1 MKTIS
6 QFGGVLLALFLCLFL
21 LPVPAGAE
29 DGGEEIGDSNV
40 SWSLDDNDTL
50 TISGTGAMPANYSA
64 GQWPWNEKTVRKV
77 IIGDG
82 VTSIGVE
89 AFYNCTNLEEVT
101 FAEGSQ
107 LETIGDA
114 AFSGCKSLSSIKI
127 PASVSS
133 IGDSA
138 FQNCTNLK
146 EVTFA
151 EGSQLKTIGDWAF
164 AWCENLSSIEIPAS
178 VTSIG
183 RYAFHSCSGLKMV
196 TFGKES
202 QLTAIEA
209 YAFEGCTSLTSIGI
223 PASVTFIGDH
233 AFLSCTGLQTVTFDI
248 DSKLETIGASAFQ
261 ACTILSSINI
271 PANVTSIGNSAFYA
285 CLSLKTVT
293 FAGTSNDVPTIGA
306 SAFSDCASLETINIP
321 TAQGYGGGNWP
332 TEVNYVVPGTGG
344 QTTTY
349 RHVIV
354 KKIGGDKSCTVTPGT
369 SLVQVGKSVT
379 LTAKAGSGYYFTDW
393 EDVENVEE
401 VGVTA
406 NQLSFKMPAADVTVT
421 ANFEKTTGIYI
432 GKTPLRVKTYYVV
445 PESSGWSQD
454 VVEASTTPG
463 DSYAL
468 LTGNDTTGYTLTLR
482 NFKYTGL
489 GYEYK
494 DSNFHH
500 YAAIFANKSLTIE
513 LKGENSVTES
523 GDYSHESF
531 TTYGMYVVG
540 GDLKVTGEGSLT
552 SIGGTNDYG
561 GSYGVC
567 VLKGSLTVS
576 GVELTGQGGEGRDSR
591 GVNATRITVQEGGKL
606 TGIGVDVYT
615 GQSVGVYS
623 ESLTVSGGELVAQG
637 GKGMRSYGVQNN
649 GGAITITVTSG
660 RITAAGN
667 TSAVSPGW
675 NANITVAAE
684 ENTAYAWRTQASD
697 PYTYSDDKAYQYD
710 DNKNATYLEVAS
722 VHALTVKQ
730 AEGGTVSVSPDGS
743 NNCYPAGAT
752 ITLTA
757 TSNSGYQFSGW
768 KVEGVSVSD
777 TTASSLTFTMPAHEV
792 TVTAGWSPISSGG
805 VPSRPDPK
813 PEGPSTGGSKG
824 WEDIQQELENAKD
837 GETITIDMNGETEV
851 PGEVWE
857 TIAGRDVTVILDMGE
872 NVSWTVDGNDVPAGA
887 SFGDMD
893 FGVNL
898 NTTGI
903 NVDVIN
909 AITGEVSSVQITLA
923 HDGEFGF
930 ILTLTAPLGAENA
943 GYWAN
948 LYHYDEDDET
958 LNYETSGEIKEDG
971 TARLRMTHASQ
982 YAIIIDKQTH
992 QLPFTDVT
1000 SGAWYEQAV
1009 RYAYLNSIM
1018 AGTSGT
1024 AFQPNGTLSR
1034 AMAVQILY
1042 NLEGQPDIS
1051 GENLGYPY
1059 SDVDASQWYGNAVY
1073 WARITGV
1080 ATGYGDGTFQPTD
1093 SITRQEFAQML
1104 YNYAK
1109 YKDYDLSAQG
1119 DLSTFPDA
1127 GSIAGWAETAMSWA
1141 NGEGLINGHENG
1153 LIDPTGTATRA
1164 QAASILT
1171 RFDQNVVEN

>member
-1 MKTIS
+1 M
-6 QFGGVLLALFLCLFL
+6 
-21 LPVPAGAE
+21 
-29 DGGEEIGDSNV
+29 
-40 SWSLDDNDTL
+40 
-50 TISGTGAMPANYSA
+50 
-64 GQWPWNEKTVRKV
+64 
-77 IIGDG
+77 
-82 VTSIGVE
+82 
-89 AFYNCTNLEEVT
+89 
-101 FAEGSQ
+101 
-107 LETIGDA
+107 
-114 AFSGCKSLSSIKI
+114 
-127 PASVSS
+127 
-133 IGDSA
+133 
-138 FQNCTNLK
+138 
-146 EVTFA
+146 
-151 EGSQLKTIGDWAF
+151 
-164 AWCENLSSIEIPAS
+164 
-178 VTSIG
+178 
-183 RYAFHSCSGLKMV
+183 
-196 TFGKES
+196 
-202 QLTAIEA
+202 
-209 YAFEGCTSLTSIGI
+209 
-223 PASVTFIGDH
+223 
-233 AFLSCTGLQTVTFDI
+233 
-248 DSKLETIGASAFQ
+248 
-261 ACTILSSINI
+261 
-271 PANVTSIGNSAFYA
+271 
-285 CLSLKTVT
+285 
-293 FAGTSNDVPTIGA
+293 
-306 SAFSDCASLETINIP
+306 
-321 TAQGYGGGNWP
+321 
-332 TEVNYVVPGTGG
+332 
-344 QTTTY
+344 
-349 RHVIV
+349 
-354 KKIGGDKSCTVTPGT
+354 
-369 SLVQVGKSVT
+369 GKSVT

>member
-29 DGGEEIGDSNV
+29 DEGDKIGDSGV
-40 SWSLDDNDTL
+40 YWSLEGGTL
-50 TISGTGAMPANYSA
+50 TISGTGPMPADYSA
-64 GQWPWNEKTVRKV
+64 SQWPWYEKIIRKV
-77 IIGDG
+77 TIEAG

-101 FAEGSQ
+101 FAERSQ

-114 AFSGCKSLSSIKI
+114 AFSGCKSLTSIEI
-127 PASVSS
+127 PDSVAS
-133 IGDSA
+133 IGNYA
-138 FQNCTNLK
+138 FDNCTSLT
-146 EVTFA
+146 E
-151 EGSQLKTIGDWAF
+151 
-164 AWCENLSSIEIPAS
+164 IEIPAS

-183 RYAFHSCSGLKMV
+183 CYAFHFCSGLKTV
-196 TFGKES
+196 TFKGNS
-202 QLTAIEA
+202 QLTTIEA
-209 YAFEGCTSLTSIGI
+209 SAFQACTILSSINI
-223 PASVTFIGDH
+223 PASVTFIGDY
-233 AFLSCTGLQTVTFDI
+233 AFLSCNRLKTVTFDI

-285 CLSLKTVT
+285 CLYLTTVT
-293 FAGTSNDVPTIGA
+293 FSGTSGGPTIKEDT
-306 SAFSDCASLETINIP
+306 FNNCASLATIYIP
-321 TAQGYGGGNWP
+321 TAQGYGGSNWP
-332 TEVNYVVPGTGG
+332 KRVNYVVPGTGG

-354 KKIGGDKSCTVTPGT
+354 EINGGDTTCTVTPGT
-369 SLVQVGKSVT
+369 SLARVGGSVT
-379 LTAKAGSGYYFTDW
+379 LTAVAGSDYYFTSW
-393 EDVENVEE
+393 DVE
-401 VGVTA
+401 GVSATGTSD
-406 NQLSFKMPAADVTVT
+406 NDQKLTFTMPAADVTVT

-432 GKTPLRVKTYYVV
+432 GKTPLKENTYYVV
-445 PESSGWSQD
+445 SESSGWSQT
-454 VVEASTTPG
+454 VEATTNPG
-463 DSYAL
+463 DSYAI

-489 GYEYK
+489 GYEYEEP
-494 DSNFHH
+494 NFHH

-523 GDYSHESF
+523 GNYKKDSY
-531 TTYGMYVVG
+531 TTYGIYVVS

-552 SIGGTNDYG
+552 AIGGTSDYG

-576 GVELTGQGGEGRDSR
+576 GVELTGQGGTGRDSR

-615 GQSVGVYS
+615 GRSVGVYS
-623 ESLTVSGGELVAQG
+623 ESLTVSGGELVAKG
-637 GKGMRSYGVQNN
+637 GNGGRSFGVQYDDR
-649 GGAITITVTSG
+649 GMITITVTSG
-660 RITAAGN
+660 RITATGGN
-667 TSAVSPGW
+667 RAVSSQSVS
-675 NANITVAAE
+675 ITQG
-684 ENTAYAWRTQASD
+684 NAYAWRTQKSG
-697 PYTYSDDKAYQYD
+697 PYTYSNVTPYPYSQSD
-710 DNKNATYLEVAS
+710 TYLEVAS
-722 VHALTVKQ
+722 VHTLTVDQ
-730 AEGGTVSVSPDGS
+730 TEGGTVSVSPGGRDD
-743 NNCYPAGAT
+743 NCYHAGAA

-757 TSNSGYQFSGW
+757 TPNSGYQFSGW

-777 TTASSLTFTMPAHEV
+777 TTASSLTFTMPTKGV
-792 TVTAGWSPISSGG
+792 TVTASWSPISSGG

-992 QLPFTDVT
+992 QLPFTDVA

-1009 RYAYLNSIM
+1009 RYAYLNGIM

-1059 SDVDASQWYGNAVY
+1059 SDVDASQWYGDAVY

-1080 ATGYGDGTFQPTD
+1080 AEGDGDGTFRPTD
-1093 SITRQEFAQML
+1093 SVTRQEFAQML

-1119 DLSTFPDA
+1119 DFSTFPDS
-1127 GSIAGWAETAMSWA
+1127 GNIAGWAETAMSWA

>member
-29 DGGEEIGDSNV
+29 EDSSNIEG
-40 SWSLDDNDTL
+40 SQLNWSLNEDGTL
-50 TISGTGAMPANYSA
+50 TISGEGDMPYYDDSTD
-64 GQWPWNEKTVRKV
+64 WPWDDQRD
-77 IIGDG
+77 IIRAVTIEVG

-114 AFSGCKSLSSIKI
+114 AFSGCEKLPSITFPNSVTAIGNYAFYKCTWLTSIK
-127 PASVSS
+127 
-133 IGDSA
+133 
-138 FQNCTNLK
+138 
-146 EVTFA
+146 
-151 EGSQLKTIGDWAF
+151 
-164 AWCENLSSIEIPAS
+164 IPAS

-183 RYAFHSCSGLKMV
+183 CYAFHSCSGLQMI
-196 TFGKES
+196 TFGEKS

-209 YAFEGCTSLTSIGI
+209 YAFEGCTSLSSITI
-223 PASVTFIGDH
+223 PASVT
-233 AFLSCTGLQTVTFDI
+233 
-248 DSKLETIGASAFQ
+248 
-261 ACTILSSINI
+261 SIR
-271 PANVTSIGNSAFYA
+271 NSAFYN
-285 CLSLKTVT
+285 CISLTTVTFNGVSERLTIGDGAFESCVFLETVT
-293 FAGTSNDVPTIGA
+293 FAGTSNDVPTVGEGV
-306 SAFSDCASLETINIP
+306 FSDCTNLKTIYIP

-332 TEVNYVVPGTGG
+332 TGVNYVVPGTGG
-344 QTTTY
+344 QEDTTY
-349 RHVIV
+349 RHLIV
-354 KKIGGDKSCTVTPGT
+354 EINGGDKSCTVTPVT

-393 EDVENVEE
+393 EDVENVKE

-432 GKTPLRVKTYYVV
+432 GKTPLKENTYYVV
-445 PESSGWSQD
+445 PESSGWSQT
-454 VVEASTTPG
+454 VEATTNPG
-463 DSYAL
+463 DSYAI
-468 LTGNDTTGYTLTLR
+468 LTGNDTTGYTLTLH
-482 NFKYTGL
+482 NFSYTGL

-567 VLKGSLTVS
+567 VLNGSLTVS

-606 TGIGVDVYT
+606 TGIGGNSI
-615 GQSVGVYS
+615 GQSMGVYS
-623 ESLTVSGGELVAQG
+623 GSLTVRGELVAKG
-637 GKGMRSYGVQNN
+637 GGGMNSYGVYNSS
-649 GGAITITVTSG
+649 GTGITITVTSG

-722 VHALTVKQ
+722 VHALTVNQ
-730 AEGGTVSVSPDGS
+730 AVGGTVSVSPGGRDD
-743 NNCYPAGAT
+743 NCYHAGAA

-777 TTASSLTFTMPAHEV
+777 TTANPLTFTMPAHEV
-792 TVTAGWSPISSGG
+792 TVTAGWSPISSGGG

-992 QLPFTDVT
+992 QLPFTDVA

-1059 SDVDASQWYGNAVY
+1059 SDVDAQAWYGNAVY

-1093 SITRQEFAQML
+1093 SITRQEFAQVL
-1104 YNYAK
+1104 YNYAQ
-1109 YKDYDLSAQG
+1109 YKGYDLTVQG
-1119 DLSTFPDA
+1119 DLSQFPDS
-1127 GSIAGWAETAMSWA
+1127 GKIAGWAKTAMSWA
-1141 NGEGLINGHENG
+1141 NGNGLINGHDNG

>member
-40 SWSLDDNDTL
+40 SWSLDDNGTL
-50 TISGTGAMPANYSA
+50 TISGTGNMPDYDNFTD
-64 GQWPWNEKTVRKV
+64 WPWYTQRGNIREV
-77 IIGDG
+77 IIEDE
-82 VTSIGVE
+82 VTSIGNY
-89 AFYNCTNLEEVT
+89 AFYYCSSLAAVSFNGQDTLK
-101 FAEGSQ
+101 
-107 LETIGDA
+107 TIGNN
-114 AFSGCKSLSSIKI
+114 AFSLCESLSSIKI

-178 VTSIG
+178 VTSIKQ
-183 RYAFHSCSGLKMV
+183 YAFKLCSV
-196 TFGKES
+196 
-202 QLTAIEA
+202 
-209 YAFEGCTSLTSIGI
+209 
-223 PASVTFIGDH
+223 
-233 AFLSCTGLQTVTFDI
+233 
-248 DSKLETIGASAFQ
+248 
-261 ACTILSSINI
+261 
-271 PANVTSIGNSAFYA
+271 
-285 CLSLKTVT
+285 LKTVT
-293 FAGTSNDVPTIGA
+293 FAEGSQLETIGNSVFQECTNLEEVTFVGDSKLKTIGTSAFQDCKGLTSITIPASVTSIGDYAFLNCSELTTVTFSGTSNDVPTIQKDT
-306 SAFSDCASLETINIP
+306 FENCASLTTIYIP

-332 TEVNYVVPGTGG
+332 TGVNYVVPGTGE
-344 QTTTY
+344 QEDTTY

-354 KKIGGDKSCTVTPGT
+354 NKSGGDTTCTVTPGT
-369 SLVQVGKSVT
+369 SLARVGTQVT
-379 LTAKAGSGYYFTDW
+379 LTAVAGSDYYFTSW
-393 EDVENVEE
+393 DVE
-401 VGVTA
+401 GVSATGTTD
-406 NQLSFKMPAADVTVT
+406 NDQKLSFTMPDGTDVTVT

-432 GKTPLRVKTYYVV
+432 GKTPLKENTYYVV
-445 PESSGWSQD
+445 PESSGWSQT
-454 VVEASTTPG
+454 VEATTNPG
-463 DSYAL
+463 DSYAI

-482 NFKYTGL
+482 NFSYTGP
-489 GYEYK
+489 GYEYQTK
-494 DSNFHH
+494 NSGASGTYYY
-500 YAAIFANKSLTIE
+500 YAAIFANKNLTIDLE
-513 LKGENSVTES
+513 GKNSVTES
-523 GDYSHESF
+523 GNYDNDGSYT
-531 TTYGMYVVG
+531 TTYGIYVVG
-540 GDLKVTGEGSLT
+540 EDLTVTGEGSLT
-552 SIGGTNDYG
+552 ATGGAINYNG
-561 GSYGVC
+561 SSYGVC
-567 VLKGSLTVS
+567 VLNGSLTVS
-576 GVELTGQGGEGRDSR
+576 GAELTGQGGTGYDSQ
-591 GVNATRITVQEGGKL
+591 GVSSATSVTVQEDGKL
-606 TGIGVDVYT
+606 TGIGGNSI
-615 GQSVGVYS
+615 GQSMGLYS
-623 ESLTVSGGELVAQG
+623 GSLTVSGELVAKG
-637 GKGMRSYGVQNN
+637 GTAISSYGVQNS
-649 GGAITITVTSG
+649 GAITIKVTSG
-660 RITAAGN
+660 RIVATGVSGKN
-667 TSAVSPGW
+667 YNSAVASNNDVIVKQDNP
-675 NANITVAAE
+675 
-684 ENTAYAWRTQASD
+684 YAWRTQESG
-697 PYTYSDDKAYQYD
+697 PYTYSDSDEGQYQYNRSD
-710 DNKNATYLEVAS
+710 TYLEIAS
-722 VHALTVKQ
+722 VHTLTVNQ

-777 TTASSLTFTMPAHEV
+777 TTANPLTFTMPTKGV
-792 TVTAGWSPISSGG
+792 TVTAGWSPISSGGG

-824 WEDIQQELENAKD
+824 WEDIQQELADAKD
-837 GETITIDMNGETEV
+837 GETVTIEMNGETEV

-857 TIAGRDVTVILDMGE
+857 IIAGRDVTVILDMGA

-887 SFGDMD
+887 SFRDMD

-992 QLPFTDVT
+992 QLPFTDVA

-1059 SDVDASQWYGNAVY
+1059 SDVDAQAWYGNAVY

-1093 SITRQEFAQML
+1093 SITRQEFAQVL
-1104 YNYAK
+1104 YNYAQ
-1109 YKDYDLSAQG
+1109 YKGYDLTVQG
-1119 DLSTFPDA
+1119 DLSQFPDS
-1127 GSIAGWAETAMSWA
+1127 GKIAGWAKTAMSWA
-1141 NGEGLINGHENG
+1141 NGNGLINGHDNG

>member
-77 IIGDG
+77 FIGDG

>member
-29 DGGEEIGDSNV
+29 ESGKIGDSNV
-40 SWSLDDNDTL
+40 SWSLNEDGTL
-50 TISGTGAMPANYSA
+50 TISGTGPMPADYSA
-64 GQWPWNEKTVRKV
+64 GQWPWDDQRD
-77 IIGDG
+77 IIRAVTIEAG

-114 AFSGCKSLSSIKI
+114 AFSGCEKLPSITI
-127 PASVSS
+127 PNSVTA
-133 IGDSA
+133 IGNYA
-138 FQNCTNLK
+138 FNNCTSLTGIK
-146 EVTFA
+146 
-151 EGSQLKTIGDWAF
+151 
-164 AWCENLSSIEIPAS
+164 IPAS

-183 RYAFHSCSGLKMV
+183 RYALHSCSGLQMV
-196 TFGKES
+196 TFGEES

-209 YAFEGCTSLTSIGI
+209 YAFEGCTSLTSIVI

-248 DSKLETIGASAFQ
+248 DSKLETIGDGAFES
-261 ACTILSSINI
+261 CVFLE
-271 PANVTSIGNSAFYA
+271 
-285 CLSLKTVT
+285 TVT
-293 FAGTSNDVPTIGA
+293 FSGTSNVPTIQKDT
-306 SAFSDCASLETINIP
+306 FENCASLATINIP

-332 TEVNYVVPGTGG
+332 TGVNYVVPGTGE
-344 QTTTY
+344 QEDTTY

-354 KKIGGDKSCTVTPGT
+354 NKSGGDTTCTVTPGT
-369 SLVQVGKSVT
+369 SLARVGTQVT

-432 GKTPLRVKTYYVV
+432 GKTPLKENTYYVV
-445 PESSGWSQD
+445 PESSGWSQT
-454 VVEASTTPG
+454 VEATTNPG
-463 DSYAL
+463 DSYAI

-482 NFKYTGL
+482 NFSYTGP
-489 GYEYK
+489 GYEYQTK
-494 DSNFHH
+494 NSGASGTYYY
-500 YAAIFANKSLTIE
+500 YAAIFANKNLTIDLE
-513 LKGENSVTES
+513 GKNSVTES
-523 GDYSHESF
+523 GNYDNDGSYT
-531 TTYGMYVVG
+531 TTYGIYVVG
-540 GDLKVTGEGSLT
+540 EDLTVTGEGSLT
-552 SIGGTNDYG
+552 ATGGAINYNG
-561 GSYGVC
+561 SSYGVC
-567 VLKGSLTVS
+567 VLNGSLTVS
-576 GVELTGQGGEGRDSR
+576 GAELTGQGGTGYDSQ
-591 GVNATRITVQEGGKL
+591 GVSATSVTVQEDGKL
-606 TGIGVDVYT
+606 TGIGGNSI
-615 GQSVGVYS
+615 GQSMGLYS
-623 ESLTVSGGELVAQG
+623 GSLTVSGELVAKG
-637 GKGMRSYGVQNN
+637 GTAISSYGVQNS
-649 GGAITITVTSG
+649 GAITIKVTSG
-660 RITAAGN
+660 RIIATGVSGKN
-667 TSAVSPGW
+667 YNSAVASNNDVIVKQDNP
-675 NANITVAAE
+675 
-684 ENTAYAWRTQASD
+684 YAWRTQESG
-697 PYTYSDDKAYQYD
+697 PYTYSDSDEGQYQYNRSD
-710 DNKNATYLEVAS
+710 TYLEVAS
-722 VHALTVKQ
+722 VHTLTVNQ

-777 TTASSLTFTMPAHEV
+777 TTANPLTFTMPAHEV

-872 NVSWTVDGNDVPAGA
+872 DVSWTVDGNDVPAGA

-992 QLPFTDVT
+992 QLPFTDVA

-1009 RYAYLNSIM
+1009 RYAYLNGIM

-1059 SDVDASQWYGNAVY
+1059 SDVDASQWYGDAVY

-1080 ATGYGDGTFQPTD
+1080 AEGDGDGTFRPTD
-1093 SITRQEFAQML
+1093 SVTRQEFAQVL

-1109 YKDYDLSAQG
+1109 YKGYDLSAQG

>member
-1 MKTIS
+1 M
-6 QFGGVLLALFLCLFL
+6 
-21 LPVPAGAE
+21 
-29 DGGEEIGDSNV
+29 N
-40 SWSLDDNDTL
+40 
-50 TISGTGAMPANYSA
+50 
-64 GQWPWNEKTVRKV
+64 
-77 IIGDG
+77 
-82 VTSIGVE
+82 
-89 AFYNCTNLEEVT
+89 
-101 FAEGSQ
+101 
-107 LETIGDA
+107 
-114 AFSGCKSLSSIKI
+114 
-127 PASVSS
+127 
-133 IGDSA
+133 
-138 FQNCTNLK
+138 
-146 EVTFA
+146 
-151 EGSQLKTIGDWAF
+151 
-164 AWCENLSSIEIPAS
+164 IPAS

-183 RYAFHSCSGLKMV
+183 RYAFHSCFGLQMV

-271 PANVTSIGNSAFYA
+271 PANVTSIGDHAF
-285 CLSLKTVT
+285 LSCNRLKTVT
-293 FAGTSNDVPTIGA
+293 FNGVSERLTIGDG
-306 SAFSDCASLETINIP
+306 AFESCNRLKTVTFNGVSERLTIGDGAFESCVSLKTINIP

-332 TEVNYVVPGTGG
+332 TGVNYVVRGTGG

-349 RHVIV
+349 RHLIV

-369 SLVQVGKSVT
+369 SLVQVETQVT
-379 LTAKAGSGYYFTDW
+379 LTAVAGSGYYFTDW
-393 EDVENVEE
+393 EE
-401 VGVTA
+401 VNGVNDYGTFA
-406 NQLSFKMPAADVTVT
+406 NQLSFTMPAADVTVT

-432 GKTPLRVKTYYVV
+432 GKTPLKVNTYYVV
-445 PESSGWSQD
+445 PESSGWSQT
-454 VVEASTTPG
+454 VVETSTTPT

-468 LTGNDTTGYTLTLR
+468 LTGDDTTGYTLTLR
-482 NFKYTGL
+482 NFSYTGP
-489 GYEYK
+489 GYEYQTK
-494 DSNFHH
+494 NSGASGTYYY
-500 YAAIFANKSLTIE
+500 YAAIFANKNLTIDLE
-513 LKGENSVTES
+513 GKNSVTES
-523 GDYSHESF
+523 GNYDNDGSYT
-531 TTYGMYVVG
+531 TTYGIYVVG
-540 GDLKVTGEGSLT
+540 ENLTVTGEGSLT
-552 SIGGTNDYG
+552 ATGGAINYNG
-561 GSYGVC
+561 SSYGAC
-567 VLKGSLTVS
+567 VLNGSLTVS
-576 GVELTGQGGEGRDSR
+576 GAELTGQGGTGYDSQ
-591 GVNATRITVQEGGKL
+591 GVSATSVTVQEDGKL
-606 TGIGVDVYT
+606 TGIGGNSI
-615 GQSVGVYS
+615 GQSMGLYS
-623 ESLTVSGGELVAQG
+623 GSLTVSGELVAKG
-637 GKGMRSYGVQNN
+637 GTAISSYGVQNS
-649 GGAITITVTSG
+649 GAITIKVTSG
-660 RITAAGN
+660 RIVATGVSGKN
-667 TSAVSPGW
+667 YNSAVASNNDVIVKQDNP
-675 NANITVAAE
+675 
-684 ENTAYAWRTQASD
+684 YAWRTQESG
-697 PYTYSDDKAYQYD
+697 PYTYSDSDEGQYQYNRSD
-710 DNKNATYLEVAS
+710 TYLEIAS
-722 VHALTVKQ
+722 VHTLTVKQ
-730 AEGGTVSVSPDGS
+730 AEGGTVSVSPGGS
-743 NNCYPAGAT
+743 NNCYPAGT
-752 ITLTA
+752 DITLTA
-757 TSNSGYQFSGW
+757 TPNSGYQFSGW
-768 KVEGVSVSD
+768 TVTGADVSD
-777 TTASSLTFTMPAHEV
+777 TTANPLTFTMPAHEV

-805 VPSRPDPK
+805 GVPSRPDPK

-824 WEDIQQELENAKD
+824 WENIQQELENAKD

-851 PGEVWE
+851 PAEVWE

-992 QLPFTDVT
+992 QLPFTDVA

-1009 RYAYLNSIM
+1009 RYAYLNGIM
-1018 AGTSGT
+1018 EGMGGT

>member
-1 MKTIS
+1 
-6 QFGGVLLALFLCLFL
+6 
-21 LPVPAGAE
+21 
-29 DGGEEIGDSNV
+29 
-40 SWSLDDNDTL
+40 
-50 TISGTGAMPANYSA
+50 
-64 GQWPWNEKTVRKV
+64 
-77 IIGDG
+77 
-82 VTSIGVE
+82 
-89 AFYNCTNLEEVT
+89 
-101 FAEGSQ
+101 
-107 LETIGDA
+107 
-114 AFSGCKSLSSIKI
+114 
-127 PASVSS
+127 
-133 IGDSA
+133 
-138 FQNCTNLK
+138 
-146 EVTFA
+146 
-151 EGSQLKTIGDWAF
+151 
-164 AWCENLSSIEIPAS
+164 
-178 VTSIG
+178 
-183 RYAFHSCSGLKMV
+183 MV

-271 PANVTSIGNSAFYA
+271 PANVTSIGDHAF
-285 CLSLKTVT
+285 LSCNRLKTVT
-293 FAGTSNDVPTIGA
+293 FNGVSERLTIGDG
-306 SAFSDCASLETINIP
+306 AFESCVSLKTINIP

-332 TEVNYVVPGTGG
+332 TGVNYVVRGTGG

-349 RHVIV
+349 RHLIV

-369 SLVQVGKSVT
+369 SLVQVETQVT
-379 LTAKAGSGYYFTDW
+379 LTAVAGSGYYFTDW
-393 EDVENVEE
+393 EE
-401 VGVTA
+401 VNGVNDYGTFA
-406 NQLSFKMPAADVTVT
+406 NQLSFTMPAADVTVT

-432 GKTPLRVKTYYVV
+432 GKTPLKVNTYYVV
-445 PESSGWSQD
+445 PESSGWSQT
-454 VVEASTTPG
+454 VVETSTTPT

-468 LTGNDTTGYTLTLR
+468 LTGDDTTGYTLTLR
-482 NFKYTGL
+482 NFSYTGP
-489 GYEYK
+489 GYEYQTK
-494 DSNFHH
+494 NSGASGTYYY
-500 YAAIFANKSLTIE
+500 YAAIFANKNLTIDLE
-513 LKGENSVTES
+513 GKNSVTES
-523 GDYSHESF
+523 GNYDNDGSYT
-531 TTYGMYVVG
+531 TTYGIYVVG
-540 GDLKVTGEGSLT
+540 ENLTVTGEGSLT
-552 SIGGTNDYG
+552 ATGGAINYNG
-561 GSYGVC
+561 SSYGAC
-567 VLKGSLTVS
+567 VLNGSLTVS
-576 GVELTGQGGEGRDSR
+576 GAELTGQGGTGYDSQ
-591 GVNATRITVQEGGKL
+591 GVSATSVTVQEDGKL
-606 TGIGVDVYT
+606 TGIGGNSI
-615 GQSVGVYS
+615 GQSMGLYS
-623 ESLTVSGGELVAQG
+623 GSLTVSGELVAKG
-637 GKGMRSYGVQNN
+637 GTAISSYGVQNS
-649 GGAITITVTSG
+649 GAITIKVTSG
-660 RITAAGN
+660 RIVATGVSGKN
-667 TSAVSPGW
+667 YNSAVASNNDVIVKQDNP
-675 NANITVAAE
+675 
-684 ENTAYAWRTQASD
+684 YAWRTQESG
-697 PYTYSDDKAYQYD
+697 PYTYSDSDEGQYQYNRSD
-710 DNKNATYLEVAS
+710 TYLEIAS
-722 VHALTVKQ
+722 VHTLTVKQ
-730 AEGGTVSVSPDGS
+730 AEGGTVSVSPGGS
-743 NNCYPAGAT
+743 NNCYPAGT
-752 ITLTA
+752 DITLTA
-757 TSNSGYQFSGW
+757 TPNSGYQFSGW
-768 KVEGVSVSD
+768 TVTGADVSD
-777 TTASSLTFTMPAHEV
+777 TTANPLTFTMPAHEV

-805 VPSRPDPK
+805 GVPSRPDPK

-824 WEDIQQELENAKD
+824 WENIQQELENAKD

-851 PGEVWE
+851 PAEVWE

-992 QLPFTDVT
+992 QLPFTDVA

-1009 RYAYLNSIM
+1009 RYAYLNGIM
-1018 AGTSGT
+1018 EGMGGT

>member
-6 QFGGVLLALFLCLFL
+6 QFGGVLLALFL

-40 SWSLDDNDTL
+40 SWSLNEDGTL
-50 TISGTGAMPANYSA
+50 TISGTGPMPADYSA
-64 GQWPWNEKTVRKV
+64 GQWPWDDQRD
-77 IIGDG
+77 IIRAVTIEVG
-82 VTSIGVE
+82 VTS
-89 AFYNCTNLEEVT
+89 
-101 FAEGSQ
+101 
-107 LETIGDA
+107 IGDA
-114 AFSGCKSLSSIKI
+114 AFSGCKSLTSIR
-127 PASVSS
+127 
-133 IGDSA
+133 
-138 FQNCTNLK
+138 
-146 EVTFA
+146 
-151 EGSQLKTIGDWAF
+151 
-164 AWCENLSSIEIPAS
+164 IPAS

-183 RYAFHSCSGLKMV
+183 NYAFDNCTWLTSIKIPASVTSIGCYAFHSCSGLQMV
-196 TFGKES
+196 TFGENS

-209 YAFEGCTSLTSIGI
+209 YAFEGCTSLTSISI

-285 CLSLKTVT
+285 CLYLTTVTFNGVSERLSIGDGAFESCVFLETVT
-293 FAGTSNDVPTIGA
+293 FAGTSNDVPTIGEGV
-306 SAFSDCASLETINIP
+306 FSDCTNLKTIYIP

-332 TEVNYVVPGTGG
+332 TGVNYVVPGTGG

-349 RHVIV
+349 RHLIV
-354 KKIGGDKSCTVTPGT
+354 KKIGGDESCTVTPDT
-369 SLVQVGKSVT
+369 PLVQVGKSVT

-406 NQLSFKMPAADVTVT
+406 NQLNFTMPDGTDVTVT
-421 ANFEKTTGIYI
+421 AKFEETAGIYI
-432 GKTPLRVKTYYVV
+432 GKTPLKVGIHYVV
-445 PESSGWSQD
+445 QQGGFSQT
-454 VVEASTTPG
+454 VVEATTNPG

-482 NFKYTGL
+482 NFSYTGP
-489 GYEYK
+489 GYEYQTK
-494 DSNFHH
+494 NSGASGTYYY
-500 YAAIFANKSLTIE
+500 YAAIFANKNLTIDLE
-513 LKGENSVTES
+513 GKNSVTES
-523 GDYSHESF
+523 GNYDNDGSYT
-531 TTYGMYVVG
+531 TTYGIYVVG
-540 GDLKVTGEGSLT
+540 EDLTVTGEGSLT
-552 SIGGTNDYG
+552 ATGGAINYNG
-561 GSYGVC
+561 SSYGVC
-567 VLKGSLTVS
+567 VLNGSLTVS
-576 GVELTGQGGEGRDSR
+576 GAELTGQGGTGYDSQ
-591 GVNATRITVQEGGKL
+591 GVSATSVTVQEDGKL
-606 TGIGVDVYT
+606 TGIGGNSI
-615 GQSVGVYS
+615 GQSMGLYS
-623 ESLTVSGGELVAQG
+623 GSLTVSGELVAKG
-637 GKGMRSYGVQNN
+637 GTAISSYGVQNS
-649 GGAITITVTSG
+649 GAITIKVTSG
-660 RITAAGN
+660 RIVATGVSGKN
-667 TSAVSPGW
+667 YNSAVASNNDVIVKQDNP
-675 NANITVAAE
+675 
-684 ENTAYAWRTQASD
+684 YAWRTQESG
-697 PYTYSDDKAYQYD
+697 PYTYSDSDEGQYQYNRSD
-710 DNKNATYLEVAS
+710 TYLEIAS
-722 VHALTVKQ
+722 VHTLTVNQ

-777 TTASSLTFTMPAHEV
+777 TTANPLTFTMPTKGV
-792 TVTAGWSPISSGG
+792 TVTAGWSPISSGGG

-824 WEDIQQELENAKD
+824 WEDIQQELADAKD
-837 GETITIDMNGETEV
+837 GETVTIEMNGETEV

-857 TIAGRDVTVILDMGE
+857 IIAGRDVTVILDMGA

-887 SFGDMD
+887 SFRDMD

-992 QLPFTDVT
+992 QLPFTDVA

-1059 SDVDASQWYGNAVY
+1059 SDVDAQAWYGNAVY

-1093 SITRQEFAQML
+1093 SITRQEFAQVL
-1104 YNYAK
+1104 YNYAQ
-1109 YKDYDLSAQG
+1109 YKGYDLTVQG
-1119 DLSTFPDA
+1119 DLSQFPDS
-1127 GSIAGWAETAMSWA
+1127 GKIAGWAKTAMSWA
-1141 NGEGLINGHENG
+1141 NGNGLINGHDNG

>member
-29 DGGEEIGDSNV
+29 EDSSNIEG
-40 SWSLDDNDTL
+40 SQLNWSLNEDGTL
-50 TISGTGAMPANYSA
+50 TISGTGAMPADYSA
-64 GQWPWNEKTVRKV
+64 SQWPWYEKIIRKV
-77 IIGDG
+77 TIEAG

-114 AFSGCKSLSSIKI
+114 AFSGCKSLTSIEI
-127 PASVSS
+127 PANVTS
-133 IGDSA
+133 IGNYA
-138 FQNCTNLK
+138 FNNCTSL
-146 EVTFA
+146 T
-151 EGSQLKTIGDWAF
+151 SIG
-164 AWCENLSSIEIPAS
+164 IPAS

-183 RYAFHSCSGLKMV
+183 RYAFHSCSGLQMV
-196 TFGKES
+196 TFGEKS
-202 QLTAIEA
+202 QLTAIGN
-209 YAFEGCTSLTSIGI
+209 YAFAACKLLDSINI
-223 PASVTFIGDH
+223 PASVTSIEEY
-233 AFLSCTGLQTVTFDI
+233 AFQNCSALTTVTFNGV
-248 DSKLETIGASAFQ
+248 SERLTIGDGAFES
-261 ACTILSSINI
+261 CVFLE
-271 PANVTSIGNSAFYA
+271 
-285 CLSLKTVT
+285 TVT
-293 FAGTSNDVPTIGA
+293 FSGTSNDVPTIQKDI
-306 SAFSDCASLETINIP
+306 FENCYNLTTIYIP

-332 TEVNYVVPGTGG
+332 TGVNYVVPGTGE
-344 QTTTY
+344 QEDTTY

-354 KKIGGDKSCTVTPGT
+354 NKSGGDTTCTVTPGT
-369 SLVQVGKSVT
+369 SLARVGGSVT
-379 LTAKAGSGYYFTDW
+379 LTAVAGSDYYFTSW
-393 EDVENVEE
+393 DVE
-401 VGVTA
+401 GVSATGTSD
-406 NQLSFKMPAADVTVT
+406 NDQKLNFTMPDGIDVTVT
-421 ANFEKTTGIYI
+421 AKFEETTGIYI
-432 GKTPLRVKTYYVV
+432 GETPLKENTYYVV
-445 PESSGWSQD
+445 QNNTWSQT
-454 VVEASTTPG
+454 VVEASTTPT
-463 DSYAL
+463 DNYAI
-468 LTGNDTTGYTLTLR
+468 LTGDDTTGYTLTLR

-513 LKGENSVTES
+513 LKEENSVTES
-523 GDYSHESF
+523 GNYKKDFY
-531 TTYGMYVVG
+531 TTYGIYVVS

-552 SIGGTNDYG
+552 AIGGTSAYG
-561 GSYGVC
+561 GSFGVC
-567 VLKGSLTVS
+567 VLSGSLTVS
-576 GVELTGQGGEGRDSR
+576 GVELTGKGGRGRDSR

-606 TGIGVDVYT
+606 TGIGEDVDT

-623 ESLTVSGGELVAQG
+623 ESLTVSGGELVAKG
-637 GKGMRSYGVQNN
+637 GKSGKSGRSFGVQYNSD
-649 GGAITITVTSG
+649 AITITVTSG
-660 RITAAGN
+660 RITATGGN
-667 TSAVSPGW
+667 CAVYSTGVSTTQGNP
-675 NANITVAAE
+675 
-684 ENTAYAWRTQASD
+684 YAWRTQESG
-697 PYTYSDDKAYQYD
+697 PYTYSDSDEGQYQYNRSD
-710 DNKNATYLEVAS
+710 TYLEIAS
-722 VHALTVKQ
+722 VHTLTVNQ

-777 TTASSLTFTMPAHEV
+777 TTANPLTFTMPTKGV

-824 WEDIQQELENAKD
+824 WEDIQQELADAKD
-837 GETITIDMNGETEV
+837 GETVTIEMNGETEV

-857 TIAGRDVTVILDMGE
+857 IIAGRDVTVILDMGA

-887 SFGDMD
+887 SFRDMD

-992 QLPFTDVT
+992 QLPFTDVA

-1059 SDVDASQWYGNAVY
+1059 SDVDAQAWYGNAVY

-1080 ATGYGDGTFQPTD
+1080 AEGDGDGTFRPTD

>member
-40 SWSLDDNDTL
+40 SWSLDDNGTL
-50 TISGTGAMPANYSA
+50 TISGTGAMPDNLDS
-64 GQWPWNEKTVRKV
+64 WPWNDRKDEINTVF
-77 IIGDG
+77 IGEN
-82 VTSIGVE
+82 VTSIGVR

-101 FAEGSQ
+101 FAERSQ

-114 AFSGCKSLSSIKI
+114 AFSGCEKLPSITIPNSVTAIGNYAFDNCTRLTSIK
-127 PASVSS
+127 
-133 IGDSA
+133 
-138 FQNCTNLK
+138 
-146 EVTFA
+146 
-151 EGSQLKTIGDWAF
+151 
-164 AWCENLSSIEIPAS
+164 IPAS

-196 TFGKES
+196 TFGEES

-209 YAFEGCTSLTSIGI
+209 YAFEGCTRLTSIGI

-233 AFLSCTGLQTVTFDI
+233 AFLSCTGLQTVTFDK
-248 DSKLETIGASAFQ
+248 DSKLETIGNYAFQ
-261 ACTILSSINI
+261 TCTSLSSITI
-271 PANVTSIGNSAFYA
+271 PASVTSIRNSAFYNCISLTTVTFNGVSERLTIGDGA
-285 CLSLKTVT
+285 FESCVSLKTVT
-293 FAGTSNDVPTIGA
+293 FAGTSNDVPTIQKDI
-306 SAFSDCASLETINIP
+306 FENCYNLTTIYIP

-332 TEVNYVVPGTGG
+332 TGVNYVVPGTEE
-344 QTTTY
+344 QEDTTY
-349 RHVIV
+349 RHLIV
-354 KKIGGDKSCTVTPGT
+354 KKIGGDESCTVTPST
-369 SLVQVGKSVT
+369 PLVQVGTQVT
-379 LTAKAGSGYYFTDW
+379 LTAKAGSGYYFISW
-393 EDVENVEE
+393 DVE
-401 VGVTA
+401 GVSATGTSD
-406 NQLSFKMPAADVTVT
+406 NDQKLNFTMPDGTDVTVT

-432 GKTPLRVKTYYVV
+432 GKTPLKENTYYVV
-445 PESSGWSQD
+445 PESSGWSQT
-454 VVEASTTPG
+454 VEATTNPG

-468 LTGNDTTGYTLTLR
+468 LTEDKTDGYTLTLR

-523 GDYSHESF
+523 GYYSDESS
-531 TTYGMYVVG
+531 TTYGIYVVG
-540 GDLKVTGEGSLT
+540 EDLTVTGEGSLT
-552 SIGGTNDYG
+552 ATGGTSAYG
-561 GSYGVC
+561 GSFGVC
-567 VLKGSLTVS
+567 VMNGSLTVS
-576 GVELTGQGGEGRDSR
+576 GVELTGKGGRGRDSR

-606 TGIGVDVYT
+606 TGIGEDVDT

-623 ESLTVSGGELVAQG
+623 ESLTVSGGELVAKG
-637 GKGMRSYGVQNN
+637 GKSGKSGRSFGVQYNS
-649 GGAITITVTSG
+649 GAITITVTSG
-660 RITAAGN
+660 RITATGGN
-667 TSAVSPGW
+667 RAVYSTGVSTTQGNP
-675 NANITVAAE
+675 
-684 ENTAYAWRTQASD
+684 YAWRTQESG
-697 PYTYSDDKAYQYD
+697 PYTYSNVTPYPYSQSD
-710 DNKNATYLEVAS
+710 TYLEVAS
-722 VHALTVKQ
+722 VHTLTVDQ
-730 AEGGTVSVSPDGS
+730 TEGGTVSVSPDGS
-743 NNCYPAGAT
+743 NNCCPAGAD

-757 TSNSGYQFSGW
+757 APNSGYQFSGW

-777 TTASSLTFTMPAHEV
+777 TTANPLTFTMPTNNV
-792 TVTAGWSPISSGG
+792 TVTASWSPISSGGG

-824 WEDIQQELENAKD
+824 WENIQQELENAKD

-872 NVSWTVDGNDVPAGA
+872 DVSWTVDGNDVPAGA

-992 QLPFTDVT
+992 QLPFTDVA

-1009 RYAYLNSIM
+1009 RYAYLNGIM
-1018 AGTSGT
+1018 EGMGGT

-1042 NLEGQPDIS
+1042 NLEGKPDFS
-1051 GENLGYPY
+1051 DENLGYPY
-1059 SDVDASQWYGNAVY
+1059 EDVNAQAWYGNAVY

-1093 SITRQEFAQML
+1093 SITRQEFAQVL
-1104 YNYAK
+1104 YNYAQ
-1109 YKDYDLSAQG
+1109 YKGYDLTVQG
-1119 DLSTFPDA
+1119 DLSQFPDS
-1127 GSIAGWAETAMSWA
+1127 GKIAGWAKTAMSWA
-1141 NGEGLINGHENG
+1141 NGNGLINGHDNG

>member
-29 DGGEEIGDSNV
+29 DGGEEIGDSGV
-40 SWSLDDNDTL
+40 YWSLEGGTL
-50 TISGTGAMPANYSA
+50 TISGTGPMPADYSA
-64 GQWPWNEKTVRKV
+64 SQWPWYEKIIRKV
-77 IIGDG
+77 TIEAG

-114 AFSGCKSLSSIKI
+114 AFSGCKSLTSIEI
-127 PASVSS
+127 PASVTS
-133 IGDSA
+133 IGNYA
-138 FQNCTNLK
+138 FNNCTSLTGIK
-146 EVTFA
+146 
-151 EGSQLKTIGDWAF
+151 
-164 AWCENLSSIEIPAS
+164 IPAS

-183 RYAFHSCSGLKMV
+183 RYAFHSCSGLQMV
-196 TFGKES
+196 TFGEKS
-202 QLTAIEA
+202 QLTAIGA

-248 DSKLETIGASAFQ
+248 DSKLETIGNYAFQ
-261 ACTILSSINI
+261 TCTSLSSITI
-271 PANVTSIGNSAFYA
+271 PASVTSIRNSAFYNCISLTTVTFNGVSERLTIGDGA
-285 CLSLKTVT
+285 FESCVSLKTVT
-293 FAGTSNDVPTIGA
+293 FAGTSNDVPTIQKDT
-306 SAFSDCASLETINIP
+306 FENCASLATINIP
-321 TAQGYGGGNWP
+321 NAQGYGGGNWP
-332 TEVNYVVPGTGG
+332 TGVNYVVPGTGE
-344 QTTTY
+344 QEDTTY
-349 RHVIV
+349 RHLIV
-354 KKIGGDKSCTVTPGT
+354 EINGGDTTCTVTPGT
-369 SLVQVGKSVT
+369 SLARVGGSVT
-379 LTAKAGSGYYFTDW
+379 LTAVAGSDYYFTSW
-393 EDVENVEE
+393 DVE
-401 VGVTA
+401 GVSATGTSD
-406 NQLSFKMPAADVTVT
+406 NDQKLSFTMPDGTDVTVT
-421 ANFEKTTGIYI
+421 ANFEKATGIYI
-432 GKTPLRVKTYYVV
+432 GKTPLKENTYYVV

-454 VVEASTTPG
+454 VVEASTTPT
-463 DSYAL
+463 DNYAL
-468 LTGNDTTGYTLTLR
+468 LTEDKTDGYTLTLH

-489 GYEYK
+489 GYEYE

-500 YAAIFANKSLTIE
+500 YAAIFANQDLTIHLE
-513 LKGENSVTES
+513 GNNSVTES
-523 GDYSHESF
+523 GNYNVDSY
-531 TTYGMYVVG
+531 TTYGIYVVG
-540 GDLKVTGEGSLT
+540 GGLKVTGEGSLT
-552 SIGGTNDYG
+552 ATGGTSAYG
-561 GSYGVC
+561 GSFGVC
-567 VLKGSLTVS
+567 VMNGSLTVS
-576 GVELTGQGGEGRDSR
+576 GAELTGKGGRGRDSR

-606 TGIGVDVYT
+606 TGIGVDVDT

-623 ESLTVSGGELVAQG
+623 ESLTVSGGELVAEG
-637 GKGMRSYGVQNN
+637 GKGGRSFGVQYN
-649 GGAITITVTSG
+649 GAITIKVTSG
-660 RITAAGN
+660 RITATGGN
-667 TSAVSPGW
+667 RAVYSTGVS
-675 NANITVAAE
+675 ITQG
-684 ENTAYAWRTQASD
+684 NPYAWRTQESG
-697 PYTYSDDKAYQYD
+697 PYTYSHDQAYQYNQSD
-710 DNKNATYLEVAS
+710 TYLEIAS
-722 VHALTVKQ
+722 VHTLTVNQ

-743 NNCYPAGAT
+743 NNCYPAGAN

-757 TSNSGYQFSGW
+757 TPKSGYQFSGW
-768 KVEGVSVSD
+768 KVTGADVSG
-777 TTASSLTFTMPAHEV
+777 TTANPLTFTMPTNDV
-792 TVTAGWSPISSGG
+792 TVTASWSPISSGGG

-872 NVSWTVDGNDVPAGA
+872 NVSWTVDGTDVPPGA
-887 SFGDMD
+887 TFGNMD

-898 NTTGI
+898 GTSGI
-903 NVDVIN
+903 SVDVIN

-930 ILTLTAPLGAENA
+930 ILTLTAPLGRENA

-948 LYHYDEDDET
+948 LYHYDEDAES
-958 LNYETSGEIKEDG
+958 LNYETSSEIKEDG
-971 TARLRMTHASQ
+971 TASLRMTHASQ

-1009 RYAYLNSIM
+1009 RYAYLNGIM

-1051 GENLGYPY
+1051 EENLGYPY
-1059 SDVDASQWYGNAVY
+1059 SDVDAQAWYGNAVY

-1080 ATGYGDGTFQPTD
+1080 ATGYGDGTFHPTD
-1093 SITRQEFAQML
+1093 SITRQEFAQVL
-1104 YNYAK
+1104 YNYAQ
-1109 YKDYDLSAQG
+1109 YKGYDLTVQG
-1119 DLSTFPDA
+1119 DLSQFPDS
-1127 GSIAGWAETAMSWA
+1127 GKIAGWAKTAMSWA
-1141 NGEGLINGHENG
+1141 NGNGLINGHDNG

>member
-29 DGGEEIGDSNV
+29 DEDDKIGDLT
-40 SWSLDDNDTL
+40 WSLEGGTL
-50 TISGTGAMPANYSA
+50 TISGTGNMPDYDNFTD
-64 GQWPWNEKTVRKV
+64 WPWDDQRD
-77 IIGDG
+77 IIRAVTIEAG

-101 FAEGSQ
+101 FAERSQ

-114 AFSGCKSLSSIKI
+114 AFSGCKSLTSIEI
-127 PASVSS
+127 PDSVAS
-133 IGDSA
+133 IGNYA
-138 FQNCTNLK
+138 FDYCTSLT
-146 EVTFA
+146 E
-151 EGSQLKTIGDWAF
+151 
-164 AWCENLSSIEIPAS
+164 IEIPAS

-183 RYAFHSCSGLKMV
+183 CYAFHFCSGLKTV
-196 TFGKES
+196 TFKGNS
-202 QLTAIEA
+202 QLTTIEA
-209 YAFEGCTSLTSIGI
+209 SAFQACTILSSINI

-233 AFLSCTGLQTVTFDI
+233 AFLSCNRLKTVTFDI

-285 CLSLKTVT
+285 CLYLTTVT
-293 FAGTSNDVPTIGA
+293 FAGTSNDVPTVGEGV
-306 SAFSDCASLETINIP
+306 FSDCTNLKTIYIP

-354 KKIGGDKSCTVTPGT
+354 KKIGGDTTCTVTPST
-369 SLVQVGKSVT
+369 PLVQVGTQVT
-379 LTAKAGSGYYFTDW
+379 LTAKAGSGYYFTSW
-393 EDVENVEE
+393 DVE
-401 VGVTA
+401 GVSATGTSD
-406 NQLSFKMPAADVTVT
+406 NDQKLSFTMPDGTDVTVM
-421 ANFEKTTGIYI
+421 ANFGETTGIYI
-432 GKTPLRVKTYYVV
+432 GKTPLKVNTYYVV
-445 PESSGWSQD
+445 PESSGWSQT
-454 VVEASTTPG
+454 VVETSTTPT
-463 DSYAL
+463 DNYAI

-482 NFKYTGL
+482 NFSYTGP
-489 GYEYK
+489 GYEYQTK
-494 DSNFHH
+494 NSGASGTYYY
-500 YAAIFANKSLTIE
+500 YAAIFANKNLTIDLE
-513 LKGENSVTES
+513 GKNSVTES
-523 GDYSHESF
+523 GNYDNDGSYT
-531 TTYGMYVVG
+531 TTYGIYVVG
-540 GDLKVTGEGSLT
+540 EDLTVTGEGSLT
-552 SIGGTNDYG
+552 ATGGAINYNG
-561 GSYGVC
+561 SSYGVC
-567 VLKGSLTVS
+567 VLNGSLTVS
-576 GVELTGQGGEGRDSR
+576 GAELTGQGGTGYDSQ
-591 GVNATRITVQEGGKL
+591 GVSSATSVTVQEDGKL
-606 TGIGVDVYT
+606 TGIGGNSI
-615 GQSVGVYS
+615 GQSMGLYS
-623 ESLTVSGGELVAQG
+623 GSLTVSGELVAKG
-637 GKGMRSYGVQNN
+637 GTAISSYGVQNS
-649 GGAITITVTSG
+649 GAITIKVTSG
-660 RITAAGN
+660 RIIATGVSGKN
-667 TSAVSPGW
+667 YNSAVASNNDVSVKQDNP
-675 NANITVAAE
+675 
-684 ENTAYAWRTQASD
+684 YAWRTQESG
-697 PYTYSDDKAYQYD
+697 PYTYSDSDEGQYQYNRSD
-710 DNKNATYLEVAS
+710 TYLEVAS
-722 VHALTVKQ
+722 VHNLTVNQ

-757 TSNSGYQFSGW
+757 APNSGYQFSGW

-777 TTASSLTFTMPAHEV
+777 TTANPLTFTMPTKGV

-824 WEDIQQELENAKD
+824 WEDIQQELADAKD
-837 GETITIDMNGETEV
+837 GETVTIDMNGETEV

-1009 RYAYLNSIM
+1009 RYAYLNGIM

-1051 GENLGYPY
+1051 EENLGYPY
-1059 SDVDASQWYGNAVY
+1059 SDVDAQAWYGNAVY

-1080 ATGYGDGTFQPTD
+1080 ATGYGDGTFHPTD
-1093 SITRQEFAQML
+1093 SITRQEFAQVL
-1104 YNYAK
+1104 YNYAQ
-1109 YKDYDLSAQG
+1109 YKGYDLTVQG
-1119 DLSTFPDA
+1119 DLSQFPDS
-1127 GSIAGWAETAMSWA
+1127 GKIAGWAKTAMSWA
-1141 NGEGLINGHENG
+1141 NGNGLINGHDNG

>member
-1 MKTIS
+1 M
-6 QFGGVLLALFLCLFL
+6 
-21 LPVPAGAE
+21 
-29 DGGEEIGDSNV
+29 
-40 SWSLDDNDTL
+40 
-50 TISGTGAMPANYSA
+50 
-64 GQWPWNEKTVRKV
+64 
-77 IIGDG
+77 
-82 VTSIGVE
+82 
-89 AFYNCTNLEEVT
+89 
-101 FAEGSQ
+101 
-107 LETIGDA
+107 
-114 AFSGCKSLSSIKI
+114 
-127 PASVSS
+127 
-133 IGDSA
+133 
-138 FQNCTNLK
+138 
-146 EVTFA
+146 
-151 EGSQLKTIGDWAF
+151 
-164 AWCENLSSIEIPAS
+164 PAS

-183 RYAFHSCSGLKMV
+183 RYAFHSCFGLQMV

-271 PANVTSIGNSAFYA
+271 PANVTSIGDHAF
-285 CLSLKTVT
+285 LSCNRLKTVT
-293 FAGTSNDVPTIGA
+293 FNGVSERLTIGDG
-306 SAFSDCASLETINIP
+306 AFESCNRLKTVTFNGVSERLTIGDGAFESCVSLKTINIP

-332 TEVNYVVPGTGG
+332 TGVNYVVRGTGG

-349 RHVIV
+349 RHLIV

-369 SLVQVGKSVT
+369 SLVQVETQVT
-379 LTAKAGSGYYFTDW
+379 LTAVAGSGYYFTDW
-393 EDVENVEE
+393 EE
-401 VGVTA
+401 VNGVNDYGTFA
-406 NQLSFKMPAADVTVT
+406 NQLSFTMPAADVTVT

-432 GKTPLRVKTYYVV
+432 GKTPLKVNTYYVV
-445 PESSGWSQD
+445 PESSGWSQT
-454 VVEASTTPG
+454 VVETSTTPT

-468 LTGNDTTGYTLTLR
+468 LTGDDTTGYTLTLR
-482 NFKYTGL
+482 NFSYTGP
-489 GYEYK
+489 GYEYQTK
-494 DSNFHH
+494 NSGASGTYYY
-500 YAAIFANKSLTIE
+500 YAAIFANKNLTIDLE
-513 LKGENSVTES
+513 GKNSVTES
-523 GDYSHESF
+523 GNYDNDGSYT
-531 TTYGMYVVG
+531 TTYGIYVVG
-540 GDLKVTGEGSLT
+540 ENLTVTGEGSLT
-552 SIGGTNDYG
+552 ATGGAINYNG
-561 GSYGVC
+561 SSYGAC
-567 VLKGSLTVS
+567 VLNGSLTVS
-576 GVELTGQGGEGRDSR
+576 GAELTGQGGTGYDSQ
-591 GVNATRITVQEGGKL
+591 GVSATSVTVQEDGKL
-606 TGIGVDVYT
+606 TGIGGNSI
-615 GQSVGVYS
+615 GQSMGLYS
-623 ESLTVSGGELVAQG
+623 GSLTVSGELVAKG
-637 GKGMRSYGVQNN
+637 GTAISSYGVQNS
-649 GGAITITVTSG
+649 GAITIKVTSG
-660 RITAAGN
+660 RIVATGVSGKN
-667 TSAVSPGW
+667 YNSAVASNNDVIVKQDNP
-675 NANITVAAE
+675 
-684 ENTAYAWRTQASD
+684 YAWRTQESG
-697 PYTYSDDKAYQYD
+697 PYTYSDSDEGQYQYNRSD
-710 DNKNATYLEVAS
+710 TYLEIAS
-722 VHALTVKQ
+722 VHTLTVKQ
-730 AEGGTVSVSPDGS
+730 AEGGTVSVSPGGS
-743 NNCYPAGAT
+743 NNCYPAGT
-752 ITLTA
+752 DITLTA
-757 TSNSGYQFSGW
+757 TPNSGYQFSGW
-768 KVEGVSVSD
+768 TVTGADVSD
-777 TTASSLTFTMPAHEV
+777 TTANPLTFTMPAHEV

-805 VPSRPDPK
+805 GVPSRPDPK

-824 WEDIQQELENAKD
+824 WENIQQELENAKD

-851 PGEVWE
+851 PAEVWE

-992 QLPFTDVT
+992 QLPFTDVA

-1009 RYAYLNSIM
+1009 RYAYLNGIM
-1018 AGTSGT
+1018 EGMGGT